1 MMMYL
6 MMWFVCR
13 EEHGVSGVGAKKQMD
28 VIFMNHLISEDK

>member
-13 EEHGVSGVGAKKQMD
+13 EERGVSVGAKKQMD